1 MWLRTTVALALAA
14 LCVAVGVARADGDP
28 ASDVLYTTDQYF
40 PYDAPP
46 ASAQTALKTAVAA
59 AYAKH
64 LRVKVAV
71 IGSQL
76 DLGSVPSLWGR
87 PTQYAKFLGTE
98 LETFYVGPLL
108 IVMPQGFGIY
118 DGGRSVAAET
128 KVLDGTKIKAGD
140 SEGLTRAAADAV
152 SRMLHAGALRS
163 KDIKAPFVYAFP
175 TTVHRGKVAQLKF
188 GVSDDSAWSKTTAR
202 ITAGAK
208 KVATLQSKLI
218 RVSPAKP
225 TSLRWKVPK
234 SLPGKGVRI
243 CVSASDAAGNRS
255 PKSCGSVTV
264 R

>member
-1 MWLRTTVALALAA
+1 M
-14 LCVAVGVARADGDP
+14 
-28 ASDVLYTTDQYF
+28 
-40 PYDAPP
+40 
-46 ASAQTALKTAVAA
+46 TALKTAVAA

-64 LRVKVAV
+64 FRVKVAV
-71 IGSQL
+71 IGSQI
-76 DLGSVPSLWGR
+76 DLGAVPSLWGR

-128 KVLDGTKIKAGD
+128 KVLDGTKLKAGD

-152 SRMLHAGALRS
+152 NRMLHAGALRS

-175 TTVHRGKVAQLKF
+175 TTVHRGQVARLKF

-202 ITAGAK
+202 ITAGPRK
-208 KVATLQSKLI
+208 IATVQSKLI

-225 TSLRWKVPK
+225 TALKWKVPK
-234 SLPGKGVRI
+234 SLPAKGVRV

-255 PKSCGSVTV
+255 PKSCGPLVV
-264 R
+264 H